1 MKKEILSNNVLM
13 KSLALWVMM
22 LISYNG
28 MAQDYT
34 FNVGGKGKVYYNGSS
49 GSSYSY
55 IANIISSKEHSF
67 TKELLA
73 DKIMEISHYSDCLGI
88 VSSSHGYFIEF
99 IYKGEPVMMENRL
112 GMSGERYMLVLDG
125 SNLYLVKCDGDN
137 YYYDSNGNVVVGIKI
152 IGTITKDLNN
162 RGDDFQIFYDNGY
175 FYILN
180 NGILKCYSE
189 KKIKNTSSVRSP
201 EVDKSDSK
209 TYSLDGKQVES
220 PHDGIFIRG
229 GKKVVIK

>member
-1 MKKEILSNNVLM
+1 MKKGILLNNALV
-13 KSLALWVMM
+13 KSLALFVMM

-49 GSSYSY
+49 GSSYY
-55 IANIISSKEHSF
+55 YVANIISSKEHSF

-73 DKIMEISHYSDCLGI
+73 DKIMEIGHNSDCLGI

-99 IYKGEPVMMENRL
+99 IYKGQPVMTNSL
-112 GMSGERYMLVLDG
+112 FGASGERYMLVLDG
-125 SNLYLVKCDGDN
+125 SNLYLVERDNNN
-137 YYYDSNGNVVVGIKI
+137 YYFDSNGNVVLGIKTV
-152 IGTITKDLNN
+152 GTITNDLNN
-162 RGDDFQIFYDNGY
+162 RGDDFQIFYDDGY
-175 FYILN
+175 FFILN
-180 NGILKCYSE
+180 NGTIKAYS
-189 KKIKNTSSVRSP
+189 KNKLKNTSSVRSP

-220 PHDGIFIRG
+220 PHNGIFIRG